1 MNSASP
7 STSPEEATN
16 IQQQPVV
23 ADYPRPSSTPKDTDA
38 KVDEEVLVG
47 DDGPAATAENEQGNG
62 AGVGGS
68 NRKERRRQER
78 KKDKYQTE
86 EDKMHHDMQQQ
97 KSELPFD
104 HKSSNKDAR
113 GGAEKSNT
121 KRAPSA
127 SAGGPRI
134 TQPVSRFMA

>member
-1 MNSASP
+1 MPTST

-23 ADYPRPSSTPKDTDA
+23 ADYPRPRSPSKEQVDTSFD
-38 KVDEEVLVG
+38 VEN
-47 DDGPAATAENEQGNG
+47 PTAEIDKEGDTKTA
-62 AGVGGS
+62 AGGGV

-86 EDKMHHDMQQQ
+86 EDKMHNEMLQ
-97 KSELPFD
+97 KNELPFD
-104 HKSSNKDAR
+104 IKNQR
-113 GGAEKSNT
+113 GAVEKVS
-121 KRAPSA
+121 KRVPSA
-127 SAGGPRI
+127 SANAPRI